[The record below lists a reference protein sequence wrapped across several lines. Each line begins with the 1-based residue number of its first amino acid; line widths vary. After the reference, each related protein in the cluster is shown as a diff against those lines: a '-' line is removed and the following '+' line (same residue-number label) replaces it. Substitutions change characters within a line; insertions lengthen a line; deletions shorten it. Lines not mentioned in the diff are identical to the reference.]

1 MVFSYLMSYTWFA
14 TVVVPY
20 LKERCSHVVL
30 NFTLADN
37 TAPVVFNTIGTISEI
52 EDRLKTVDASFKRV
66 RITNS
71 EDFEFSIDI
80 KAMIPLSKCL
90 ESLTVA

>member
-1 MVFSYLMSYTWFA
+1 M
-14 TVVVPY
+14 
-20 LKERCSHVVL
+20 VL